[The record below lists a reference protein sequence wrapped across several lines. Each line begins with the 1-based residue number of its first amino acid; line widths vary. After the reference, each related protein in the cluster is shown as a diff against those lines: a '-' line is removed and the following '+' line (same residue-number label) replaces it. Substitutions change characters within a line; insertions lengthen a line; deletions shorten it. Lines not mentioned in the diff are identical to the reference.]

1 MTAVLRLVLRHLPR
15 AYDFLKSPVWPVLP
29 VAVCTSKTVTSTA
42 VPAIVMHAKS
52 CMTVGMFTVSEN
64 VLVSFSSV

>member
-15 AYDFLKSPVWPVLP
+15 AYEFLKSPVWPVLP

-42 VPAIVMHAKS
+42 VPAIVMRKK
-52 CMTVGMFTVSEN
+52 
-64 VLVSFSSV
+64 